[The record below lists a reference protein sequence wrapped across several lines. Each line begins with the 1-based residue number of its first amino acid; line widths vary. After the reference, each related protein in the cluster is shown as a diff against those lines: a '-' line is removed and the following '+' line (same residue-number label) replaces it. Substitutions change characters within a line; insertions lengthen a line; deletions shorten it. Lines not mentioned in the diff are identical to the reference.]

1 MLFCFWNCYFLEIT
15 SQTWR
20 QKILNKLL
28 VISCIHLE
36 EQTKDILKLKS
47 VSNTTIRD
55 VAKHLTFGGRGG
67 GWRIIR
73 VIIIIKLFVI
83 DWHSHGRKGGCL
95 SGGHPPENFYIF
107 EALGLNFWRFL
118 KQIRKQISCK
128 LTVFYK
134 NGYHFTKRITLLR
147 KF

>member
-1 MLFCFWNCYFLEIT
+1 
-15 SQTWR
+15 
-20 QKILNKLL
+20 

-55 VAKHLTFGGRGG
+55 VAKHLTFGEES
-67 GWRIIR
+67 WRIIL

-83 DWHSHGRKGGCL
+83 DWHSHTKFWEKRG
-95 SGGHPPENFYIF
+95 SENFYIF

-134 NGYHFTKRITLLR
+134 NGYHFTKIITYYAN
-147 KF
+147 FT